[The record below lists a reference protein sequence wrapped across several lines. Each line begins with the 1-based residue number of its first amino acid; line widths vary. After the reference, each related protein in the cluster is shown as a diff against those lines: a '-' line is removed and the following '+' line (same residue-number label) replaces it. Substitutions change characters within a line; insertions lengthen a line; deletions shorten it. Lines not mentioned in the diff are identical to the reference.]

1 MAGICSVNQQLT
13 LEFAFIITA
22 EHAGKT
28 CHQRRFS
35 GTGSTQQQHALPWL
49 YGEIHMP

>member
-28 CHQRRFS
+28 ASTSIS
-35 GTGSTQQQHALPWL
+35 GTRSTQQQHALPWL

>member
-22 EHAGKT
+22 ENAGKT
-28 CHQRRFS
+28 GHQRRFS
-35 GTGSTQQQHALPWL
+35 GTGSTQQQHTLPRL
-49 YGEIHMP
+49 YGEVHMP

>member
-28 CHQRRFS
+28 GHQRRFS
-35 GTGSTQQQHALPWL
+35 GTGSAQQQHALPRL